1 MEKKVFSQ
9 NGAEGYVMELDSK
22 VWNSEFSPKLISLYN
37 RYNLFNKR
45 QAISKTK
52 TKGNV
57 SGGGRKPW
65 AQKGTGRA
73 RQGSIRSPQWRG
85 GGIVFGPTGKQNYK
99 IDLNKKV
106 KKEALNSLLSK
117 KMLDN
122 EIFIVDEI
130 KLDEYKTKNALSF
143 LKSIELDNK
152 KILLVL
158 SYPNEFTNQIKKS
171 FNNLKNVSLT
181 SPSQINVSKI
191 LVSRYL
197 VFTKLSIVELE
208 KNALKKNNER

>member
-9 NGAEGYVMELDSK
+9 NGVEDQVMKLDSK
-22 VWNSEFSPKLISLYN
+22 VWSSEFSPKLISLYN

-45 QAISKTK
+45 QTISKTK

-85 GGIVFGPTGKQNYK
+85 GGIVFGPTGEQNYK

-106 KKEALNSLLSK
+106 KKGALNSLLSK
-117 KMLDN
+117 KMSDN
-122 EIFIVDEI
+122 EIFVVDEV

-143 LKSIELDNK
+143 LKSIGLDNK
-152 KILLVL
+152 KLLLVL
-158 SYPNEFTNQIKKS
+158 SYPDEFTNQIRKS
-171 FNNLKNVSLT
+171 FDNLKNVSLT

-191 LVSRYL
+191 LISRYL

-208 KNALKKNNER
+208 KKMCQKE